1 MKYDELDLM
10 ELFLSE
16 SESLTDNIGD
26 GNITYKISKDDFT
39 LKIFI
44 RTYKNQ
50 ISVFL
55 TYKEKDIFYGD
66 FDNITE
72 LKKEDMY
79 LRVLRENST
88 IASLCFGTMLSISI
102 ENQ

>member
-16 SESLTDNIGD
+16 SESFTDNIGD

-44 RTYKNQ
+44 RTY
-50 ISVFL
+50 
-55 TYKEKDIFYGD
+55 
-66 FDNITE
+66 
-72 LKKEDMY
+72 
-79 LRVLRENST
+79 EN
-88 IASLCFGTMLSISI
+88 L
-102 ENQ
+102 

>member
-16 SESLTDNIGD
+16 SESLTDNVGD
-26 GNITYKISKDDFT
+26 GNITYKISKGDFT

-44 RTYKNQ
+44 RTYENQ
-50 ISVFL
+50 VSVFL

-66 FDNITE
+66 FDNVTE
-72 LKKEDMY
+72 LRKEDMY
-79 LRVLRENST
+79 LRVLRENSP

>member
-16 SESLTDNIGD
+16 SESLTDNVGD
-26 GNITYKISKDDFT
+26 GNIKYKINKDDFT

-44 RTYKNQ
+44 RTYENQ

-66 FDNITE
+66 FDNVTE

-79 LRVLRENST
+79 LRILRENST
-88 IASLCFGTMLSISI
+88 IISLCFGTILSISI
-102 ENQ
+102 ENK

>member
-16 SESLTDNIGD
+16 SENLTDNVGD

-39 LKIFI
+39 LKIFV
-44 RTYKNQ
+44 RTYENQ
-50 ISVFL
+50 VSVFL
-55 TYKEKDIFYGD
+55 TYNEKDIFYGD
-66 FDNITE
+66 FDNVTE
-72 LKKEDMY
+72 LRKEDMY
-79 LRVLRENST
+79 LRVLRENIT

>member
-16 SESLTDNIGD
+16 SESLTDNVGD
-26 GNITYKISKDDFT
+26 GNIMYKISKDDFI

-44 RTYKNQ
+44 RTYENQ
-50 ISVFL
+50 VSVFL

-66 FDNITE
+66 FDNVTE
-72 LKKEDMY
+72 LRKEDMY
-79 LRVLRENST
+79 LRVLRENIT